1 MALVSEASTWILAVA
16 SAIVLIANAAEKIVK
31 AVRAAKAPENAQ
43 DAKIAA
49 LETRVTKVEGLL
61 EKDKKQIAD
70 IREGNHVLTKG
81 MFALLE
87 HGINGNNIDQMKDA
101 KHDVEAYLINH

>member
-1 MALVSEASTWILAVA
+1 MTEIWAIILAAA
-16 SAIVLIANAAEKIVK
+16 SAIVLISNAVEKIVK
-31 AVRAAKAPENAQ
+31 AVKVAKAPETAQ
-43 DAKIAA
+43 NEKISS
-49 LETRVTKVEGLL
+49 LEDRLKKVEDKL
-61 EKDKKQIAD
+61 ENDKKQIAV

-101 KHDVEAYLINH
+101 KHDVEEYLINH

>member
-1 MALVSEASTWILAVA
+1 MELWPMILAAA
-16 SAIVLIANAAEKIVK
+16 SAIVLITNAMENVVK
-31 AVRAAKAPENAQ
+31 AVKAAKAPE
-43 DAKIAA
+43 AKQNEEISD
-49 LETRVTKVEGLL
+49 LKERVKKVEDKL
-61 EKDKKQIAD
+61 ESDKKQIAV

-101 KHDVEAYLINH
+101 KHDVEEYLINH